1 MASVGS
7 APPSNRTV
15 WKGAISFGLVHVPV
29 GLYSATAASGI
40 DFDWLDRRTMDPVG
54 YKRINKKTGKEI
66 GSEDIVKG
74 VDYGDGRYVILST
87 EEIEKA
93 YPKITQT
100 IEIEAFIDAD
110 EVPFVYL
117 EKPYYTAPI
126 NRGDKVYALLR
137 EALKRSNKVGVA
149 KVVIATKQHLAVLI
163 PCGPALVPNLLR
175 WGGEIRSMESL
186 KLPPSDIKALGVRQ
200 AELDMALALIADMT
214 QPWDADQF
222 RNSFA
227 DEVMKLVEEKA
238 QSGEIHAVSRLD
250 DSQPQ
255 NSGGAEVVDLT
266 ALLQRSLKRVAKTEP
281 TQLSMVAPA
290 PKAAAKTKA
299 VPVSAKKLAGK
310 PSVAPKKAA
319 AKSAQASK
327 STRKA
332 A

>member
-1 MASVGS
+1 MAPVGS

-29 GLYSATAASGI
+29 GLYSATATSGI

-66 GSEDIVKG
+66 ASDDIVKG
-74 VDYGDGRYVILST
+74 VDYGDGRYVVLSA

-163 PCGPALVPNLLR
+163 PCGPALVLNLLR

-238 QSGEIHAVSRLD
+238 QSGEIHAVSRVD
-250 DSQPQ
+250 GGESQA
-255 NSGGAEVVDLT
+255 GGGGEVVDLT
-266 ALLQRSLKRVAKTEP
+266 ALLQRSLKRAPRSEP

-290 PKAAAKTKA
+290 PPSKPKTAPASVRKAPAKPAASPRKVTAKA
-299 VPVSAKKLAGK
+299 VQTSRSG
-310 PSVAPKKAA
+310 
-319 AKSAQASK
+319 
-327 STRKA
+327 RKA